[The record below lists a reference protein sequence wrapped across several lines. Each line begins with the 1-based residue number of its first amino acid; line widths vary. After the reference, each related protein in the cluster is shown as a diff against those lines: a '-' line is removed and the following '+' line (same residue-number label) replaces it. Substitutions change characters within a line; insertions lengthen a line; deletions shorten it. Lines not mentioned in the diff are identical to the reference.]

1 MWLPLLWCS
10 VAELPE
16 EWFVSWSGSRDGKCS
31 YCVHL
36 PRDDTPG
43 ECSEIPVLGVCMCVS
58 GGKREAQLCHGYSGP
73 MDLGGFSLESIL
85 MRKKESHT
93 YMSGRSLKEQR
104 LGCQDPLGWHKEG
117 DTSLKRD
124 TCLCWGDC
132 HRLQSWL
139 WQPRLS
145 LAGGSPKSPLDSL
158 PSQNLFRVPQV
169 LPFGPS

>member
-1 MWLPLLWCS
+1 MQNSLKSDLCLDQG
-10 VAELPE
+10 PE
-16 EWFVSWSGSRDGKCS
+16 TENVPIVYICHGMTPQVS
-31 YCVHL
+31 
-36 PRDDTPG
+36 
-43 ECSEIPVLGVCMCVS
+43 SEIPVPGVCMCVS
-58 GGKREAQLCHGYSGP
+58 GGKREAQLCRGYSGP

-93 YMSGRSLKEQR
+93 YMSGRSLKER
-104 LGCQDPLGWHKEG
+104 GWDARIPWGGHKEG

-124 TCLCWGDC
+124 TCLHWGDC

-139 WQPRLS
+139 WQPCLF
-145 LAGGSPKSPLDSL
+145 LAGGSPKFPLDSL